1 MKFPR
6 FSRRSRRVLPP
17 APPVRDWKVTVEWS
31 GPGTEPG
38 SYTAS
43 GSTVFAPSVA
53 RSLLVSLILS
63 DAAVSA
69 AAAGRTA
76 EVTR

>member
-6 FSRRSRRVLPP
+6 LPRRRGILAA

-43 GSTVFAPSVA
+43 GSTVFAPSVT
-53 RSLLVSLILS
+53 RSLMVSLILS

-69 AAAGRTA
+69 AARGREA